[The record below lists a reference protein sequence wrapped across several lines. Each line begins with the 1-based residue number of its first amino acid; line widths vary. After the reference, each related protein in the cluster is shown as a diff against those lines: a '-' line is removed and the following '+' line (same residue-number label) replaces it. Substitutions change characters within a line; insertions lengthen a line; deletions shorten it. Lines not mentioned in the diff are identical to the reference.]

1 MNNIP
6 TIKPEKVVLVKNP
19 PEDKKEWRGPVE
31 IFYEGVS
38 LGIYGIRHEPLNF
51 ENCFSSVDM
60 IDGTRAI
67 AKYDISRIEGL

>member
-1 MNNIP
+1 MLKVQ
-6 TIKPEKVVLVKNP
+6 TIRPERVVLVKNP
-19 PEDKKEWRGPVE
+19 PEDKNNLRGPVE
-31 IFYEGVS
+31 IFYKGVS

-60 IDGTRAI
+60 IDGARAI